1 MQNRRQENTQFHYN
15 TYHRQSFWQ
24 VYILCG
30 TPQTLVLQNLFC
42 QKSMNLRNSL
52 HIYIIYIFYW
62 IRYETCAK
70 CKMLA
75 VQKFCD
81 YSVTCKNYLKNQSA
95 MKITNYIGQEMC
107 ARFYQPSACMHSEVY
122 CVCVPC
128 VTSSGTQPHKLLLT
142 T

>member
-52 HIYIIYIFYW
+52 HIYIIFIF
-62 IRYETCAK
+62 IGLGMRLVQNAK
-70 CKMLA
+70 CWQFKNFVIILQLA
-75 VQKFCD
+75 KCEE
-81 YSVTCKNYLKNQSA
+81 KNQSA

-107 ARFYQPSACMHSEVY
+107 TRFYQPSVCMHSEVY
-122 CVCVPC
+122 CVSVFP
-128 VTSSGTQPHKLLLT
+128 V
-142 T
+142 